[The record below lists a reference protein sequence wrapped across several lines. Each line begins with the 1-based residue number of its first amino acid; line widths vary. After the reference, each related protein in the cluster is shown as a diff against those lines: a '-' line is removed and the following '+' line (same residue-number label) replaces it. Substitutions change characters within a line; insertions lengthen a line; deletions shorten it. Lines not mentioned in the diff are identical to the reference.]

1 MRRYL
6 LLFIFAMTMSLTA
19 MAQSYK
25 NHPCYMFGFG
35 ASFSDSTIYFTDIQ
49 LVDSA
54 WVYNHDMFLY
64 GRDQYAYQL
73 RDYLKTTGFLYPTAT
88 VFFSLKKKD
97 IEKKYLKLKKRYSKD
112 GAYNIKYLSSQ
123 EFLFSAQKPD
133 YTLLEVREEKPKKK

>member
-1 MRRYL
+1 
-6 LLFIFAMTMSLTA
+6 
-19 MAQSYK
+19 
-25 NHPCYMFGFG
+25 MFGFG

-64 GRDQYAYQL
+64 GRDQYAYLL